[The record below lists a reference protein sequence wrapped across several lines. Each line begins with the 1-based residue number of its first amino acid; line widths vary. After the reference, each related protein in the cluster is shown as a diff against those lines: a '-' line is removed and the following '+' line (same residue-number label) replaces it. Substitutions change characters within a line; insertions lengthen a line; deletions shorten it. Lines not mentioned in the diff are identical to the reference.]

1 MRWEVRAMIDNLEEL
16 CRINGASGDEARV
29 REFIKS
35 HITADEVFTDN
46 LGNLIVFKKGR
57 KTPKNK
63 IMLAAHMDEV
73 GFMIT
78 DISENGFL
86 SFGAVGGINSAVVIG
101 RALRL
106 ESGAF
111 GIIGTK
117 ALHQQSKEER
127 GSMPGFGEMYLDIG
141 AGSREEAEKLAP
153 RGSYAYFD
161 ADFFEFGDEFIK
173 GKAIDDRAG
182 CLVMMDMIN
191 GDPEYDAWYAFT
203 VQEEIGTRG
212 AKAAAF
218 TIAPDIAIVL
228 ETTTACDIAGV
239 SGGKK
244 ICELGKGA
252 VVSYMDR
259 STVYDRGLYSL
270 AFETARSNDIPVQ
283 TKTLV
288 AGGNDSGAIHVS
300 RGGVCTCAISVPCRY
315 LHSPSCVIK
324 ESDYRAVKAL
334 AEKMLSA
341 AAEL

>member
-1 MRWEVRAMIDNLEEL
+1 MISELKEL
-16 CRINGASGDEARV
+16 CLLNGASGDEARV
-29 REFIKS
+29 REYIQS
-35 HITADEVFTDN
+35 RINADEVTVDN
-46 LGNLIVFKKGR
+46 LGNLIVFKKGK

-63 IMLAAHMDEV
+63 IMFAAHMDEV

-78 DISENGFL
+78 DISEDGFL
-86 SFGAVGGINSAVVIG
+86 SFGAVGGINSAVAIG

-106 ESGAF
+106 ERGAL
-111 GIIGTK
+111 GVIGTK

-127 GSMPGFGEMYLDIG
+127 GEMPGFDELYIDIG
-141 AGSREEAEKLAP
+141 AGSRKEAEKLAP

-161 ADFFEFGDEFIK
+161 ADFFEFGDGFIK

-182 CLVMMDMIN
+182 CLVMMDMLN
-191 GDPEYDAWYAFT
+191 GTPEYDAWYSFT

-218 TIAPDIAIVL
+218 TIAPHIAIVL

-244 ICELGKGA
+244 VCELGKGA

-259 STVYDRGLYSL
+259 STVYDRKLYKL
-270 AFETARSNDIPVQ
+270 AFETAKANNIPVQ
-283 TKTLV
+283 TKTLI

-300 RGGVCTCAISVPCRY
+300 RGGVRTCAISVPCRY

-324 ESDYRAVKAL
+324 ESDYNAVKAL

-341 AAEL
+341 VADL

>member
-1 MRWEVRAMIDNLEEL
+1 MIDNLQEL
-16 CRINGASGDEARV
+16 CRLNGASGDESRV
-29 REFIKS
+29 RGYIKE
-35 HITADEVFTDN
+35 HISADEVITDA
-46 LGNLIVFKKGR
+46 LGNLLVFKKGR

-63 IMLAAHMDEV
+63 LMFAAHMDEV
-73 GFMIT
+73 GFMVT
-78 DISENGFL
+78 DISEDGFL
-86 SFGAVGGINSAVVIG
+86 SFGAVGGINSSVVIG
-101 RALRL
+101 RTLRL
-106 ESGAF
+106 ESGVY
-111 GIIGTK
+111 GVVGTK
-117 ALHQQSKEER
+117 AIHQQSKEER
-127 GSMPGFGEMYLDIG
+127 DKMPSFDELYLDIG
-141 AGSREEAEKLAP
+141 ANSGEKAEKLAP

-161 ADFFEFGDEFIK
+161 TDFFEFGDGFIK

-191 GDPEYDAWYAFT
+191 GDPEYDAWYVFT

-239 SGGKK
+239 SGSKK
-244 ICELGKGA
+244 VCELGKGA
-252 VVSYMDR
+252 VVSYMDKG
-259 STVYDRGLYSL
+259 TVYDRGLYSL
-270 AFETARSNDIPVQ
+270 AFETANANGISVQ

-300 RGGVCTCAISVPCRY
+300 RGGVRTCAISVPCRY

-324 ESDYRAVKAL
+324 ESDYHAVKAL

-341 AAEL
+341 VAEV

>member
-1 MRWEVRAMIDNLEEL
+1 MIDNLEEL
-16 CRINGASGDEARV
+16 CRLNGASGDEEKV
-29 REFIKS
+29 RGYIKS

-46 LGNLIVFKKGR
+46 LGNLMVFKKGR

-63 IMLAAHMDEV
+63 IMFAAHMDEV

-78 DISENGFL
+78 DISEDGFL
-86 SFGAVGGINSAVVIG
+86 SFGAVGWTNSAVVIG
-101 RALRL
+101 RAMRI
-106 ESGAF
+106 ESGNGEIF
-111 GIIGTK
+111 GVVGTK
-117 ALHQQSKEER
+117 AIHQQSKDEC
-127 GSMPGFGEMYLDIG
+127 SKMPSIDEMYLDIG
-141 AGSREEAEKLAP
+141 SCNARAAEKFVT

-161 ADFFEFGDEFIK
+161 ADFFCFGNGFIK

-182 CLVMMDMIN
+182 CLIMMDMIN

-218 TIAPDIAIVL
+218 TIAPDIAIVF

-244 ICELGKGA
+244 VCELGKGA

-259 STVYDRGLYSL
+259 STIYDRGLYSL
-270 AFETARSNDIPVQ
+270 AFDTAKSNDIAVQ
-283 TKTLV
+283 TKTLI
-288 AGGNDSGAIHVS
+288 AGGNDSGSIHIS
-300 RGGVCTCAISVPCRY
+300 RGGVRTCAISVPCRY

-324 ESDYRAVKAL
+324 ESDYYAVKAL

>member
-1 MRWEVRAMIDNLEEL
+1 MFNEFREL
-16 CRINGASGDEARV
+16 CLLNGASGDEARV
-29 REFIKS
+29 REYIQS
-35 HITADEVFTDN
+35 RINADEMTVDN

-78 DISENGFL
+78 DISEDGFL
-86 SFGAVGGINSAVVIG
+86 SFGAVGGINSAVAIG

-106 ESGAF
+106 ESGAY
-111 GIIGTK
+111 GVIGTK

-127 GSMPGFGEMYLDIG
+127 GEMPSFDEMYLDIG
-141 AGSREEAEKLAP
+141 ASSKAEAEKLAP

-161 ADFFEFGDEFIK
+161 ADFFEFGDGYIK

-182 CLVMMDMIN
+182 CLAMMDMIN
-191 GDPEYDAWYAFT
+191 GEPEFDAWYAFT

-244 ICELGKGA
+244 VCELGKGA

-259 STVYDRGLYSL
+259 STIYDRVLYNL
-270 AFETARSNDIPVQ
+270 AFETAKANDIPVQ
-283 TKTLV
+283 TKTLI

-300 RGGVCTCAISVPCRY
+300 RGGVRTCAISVPCRY

-324 ESDYRAVKAL
+324 ESDFNAVKAL
-334 AEKMLSA
+334 AGKVLSA